1 MSTRP
6 TATVTHF
13 HTFHPDAQA
22 ELDALATEDK
32 QLALAEAR
40 EGDSSKRRMS
50 SKTGRRDEIA
60 ARLDE
65 LRAII
70 ASGAVRITFTGLPRR
85 EYRILLTEHQP
96 RDDNP
101 IDKDLGYNADTFGD
115 ALIKATITATTDLD
129 GNPVPNEW
137 DTWADEMTDG
147 QWYDAFRAT
156 LRLQTSGNPVY
167 PRLRDGLPTLPKTGR
182 RPAPRAISALPSPN
196 GMNSTT
202 TSGRGHSSPTPSQ
215 TQTSAACVADPPMCV
230 RTMTPRTRG
239 WSRRH
244 VATRPGPSPSL
255 WSPARATSIPTPS
268 ISPPGSTRPAAS
280 LPAPRRRSDG

>member
-32 QLALAEAR
+32 QLALTEAR

-70 ASGAVRITFTGLPRR
+70 ASGAVRITFTGLPRS
-85 EYRILLTEHQP
+85 EYRALLTEHQP
-96 RDDNP
+96 RDGNP
-101 IDKDLGYNADTFGD
+101 IDKDLGYNSDTFGD
-115 ALIKATITATTDLD
+115 ALIKATIISTTDLD
-129 GNPVPNEW
+129 GDPVPNEW
-137 DTWADEMTDG
+137 DKWADEMTDG

-167 PRLRDGLPTLPKTGR
+167 PR
-182 RPAPRAISALPSPN
+182 
-196 GMNSTT
+196 
-202 TSGRGHSSPTPSQ
+202 
-215 TQTSAACVADPPMCV
+215 
-230 RTMTPRTRG
+230 
-239 WSRRH
+239 
-244 VATRPGPSPSL
+244 
-255 WSPARATSIPTPS
+255 
-268 ISPPGSTRPAAS
+268 
-280 LPAPRRRSDG
+280 